1 MNHHFNCYHYQG
13 KNHVVVPFA
22 SNKAKMLKLF
32 DDDDAEYL
40 HFADG
45 QLCYSY
51 CSSASKKYSY
61 SFELEPIRVMPCA
74 DGSIQCL
81 DGLFPAA
88 VGTKFM
94 ALQQLP
100 STPGKQFQ
108 LDGFALGNYLN
119 NEFVATLQQSTQLL
133 MVKLRAFNLSRA
145 GKLNNLAASA
155 TPEREI

>member
-1 MNHHFNCYHYQG
+1 M
-13 KNHVVVPFA
+13 PFA